1 MSKIDDSTPVIVG
14 VGEASERIGEPSYRA
29 LSPADLAGAAAAKAS
44 EDALPG
50 GVAAHIDVIAAI
62 RQFEISTP
70 YAKAPFGCSNNLPR
84 SIGKRIGANP
94 KRAILEITGGQGPQH
109 LVNELAASIARGE
122 TTMAL
127 LVGSESISTMRDL
140 LAKGEKTDWSET
152 VEGDLE
158 DRGYGLEGMSEPTCG
173 RHGMIAPMYYYAAFE
188 NARRGRLGL
197 SRAAYAKEMGALF
210 APFTEVAAKNEHAM
224 ARETRSA
231 DELTTPTP
239 RNRLVADPYTR
250 FVVSR
255 DQANQGA
262 AVILTS
268 VGKARALGIPEE
280 KFVYLHSYVDVKER
294 TVLERQDLSASPA
307 SIAAMKQALAT
318 AGKTADQIDV
328 FDLYSCFPIAVFN
341 ICDGLG
347 LSPTD
352 SRGLTVTGG
361 LPFFG
366 GAGNNYSMHAV
377 AEIVEKLR
385 AKPGSFGLLG
395 ANGGFLSKYSA
406 GVYSTTP
413 APFTERSSKALQ
425 AEIDGWEKPVL
436 DDKPNGAATI
446 ETFTIDYGKPDAPK
460 PIVIGRLNATGAR
473 FIATIAPDDAE
484 TAQKMIAT
492 DPLGAAIVA
501 TAGEKV
507 NTFKLA

>member
-1 MSKIDDSTPVIVG
+1 MLNLNRTVVWC
-14 VGEASERIGEPSYRA
+14 
-29 LSPADLAGAAAAKAS
+29 
-44 EDALPG
+44 ED
-50 GVAAHIDVIAAI
+50 
-62 RQFEISTP
+62 
-70 YAKAPFGCSNNLPR
+70 
-84 SIGKRIGANP
+84 
-94 KRAILEITGGQGPQH
+94 
-109 LVNELAASIARGE
+109 
-122 TTMAL
+122 
-127 LVGSESISTMRDL
+127 
-140 LAKGEKTDWSET
+140 
-152 VEGDLE
+152 
-158 DRGYGLEGMSEPTCG
+158 
-173 RHGMIAPMYYYAAFE
+173 YAAFE

-377 AEIVEKLR
+377 AEIVERLR